1 MPGETPYCSPIDPFD
16 ESKGYEC
23 GAASLLADNARLQA
37 RVKDSI
43 AVIDVAAAGAVRLKR
58 ERDDYKALA
67 ERRGSILKA
76 AYDLINYREHAFYEP
91 EVPLDTYLYQL
102 HNWLDWALPA
112 IAVTPTK
119 GKERRR

>member
-1 MPGETPYCSPIDPFD
+1 EA
-16 ESKGYEC
+16 E
-23 GAASLLADNARLQA
+23 NARLQA
-37 RVKDSI
+37 ELKTARACDSD
-43 AVIDVAAAGAVRLKR
+43 ALMVSEVDG
-58 ERDDYKALA
+58 YKALA